1 MTKQDLRDHINLIK
15 RKLTLLTDINEGAIN
30 EIIEDVKDLL
40 NPKMDIQ
47 PIPKQKINTVV
58 KKDKPKTE
66 PKQNNKNNDK
76 DFIISKG
83 NFEVDFSME

>member
-15 RKLTLLTDINEGAIN
+15 QKLTIMDNINEDIIN

-40 NPKMDIQ
+40 NFKIDIQ
-47 PIPKQKINTVV
+47 PIPKPKINTIV

-76 DFIISKG
+76 YFIISKG
-83 NFEVDFSME
+83 DFEVDFGME